1 MVCHL
6 EAVSEGRAQA
16 EMATITTMIRRAHS
30 HPTGPPLA
38 KDWMAAEPFAAFE
51 LLWSCRG
58 AQLFMVLRG
67 LSMRQKR
74 EFKRA
79 VTQSRML
86 PSPDAAVLVLCA
98 GLQDVGLDV
107 TMEAYPYTAGMTNIA
122 SQLFMGV
129 RAHPADSWIDRP
141 VDC

>member
-1 MVCHL
+1 MVGRLVGVGAGCPLHICHITPMVCHL

-51 LLWSCRG
+51 LLWSSRG

-67 LSMRQKR
+67 LAMRQKR
-74 EFKRA
+74 EFQAR
-79 VTQSRML
+79 
-86 PSPDAAVLVLCA
+86 
-98 GLQDVGLDV
+98 
-107 TMEAYPYTAGMTNIA
+107 
-122 SQLFMGV
+122 
-129 RAHPADSWIDRP
+129 
-141 VDC
+141 

>member
-1 MVCHL
+1 
-6 EAVSEGRAQA
+6 
-16 EMATITTMIRRAHS
+16 
-30 HPTGPPLA
+30 
-38 KDWMAAEPFAAFE
+38 MAAEPFAAFE

-58 AQLFMVLRG
+58 AQLFMGLRE
-67 LSMRQKR
+67 LAMRQKR
-74 EFKRA
+74 EFLESTLA
-79 VTQSRML
+79 PSRML
-86 PSPDAAVLVLCA
+86 PSPDAAVLVVCA

-129 RAHPADSWIDRP
+129 RARPADPWIDRP

>member
-30 HPTGPPLA
+30 PTA
-38 KDWMAAEPFAAFE
+38 AEDWMPAERFAAFE

-129 RAHPADSWIDRP
+129 RTPCRLMD
-141 VDC
+141 

>member
-1 MVCHL
+1 
-6 EAVSEGRAQA
+6 
-16 EMATITTMIRRAHS
+16 
-30 HPTGPPLA
+30 
-38 KDWMAAEPFAAFE
+38 MAAEPFAAFE

-58 AQLFMVLRG
+58 AQLLVVLRG

-129 RAHPADSWIDRP
+129 RTPCRLMD
-141 VDC
+141 